1 MEFEGS
7 PAPSFWGRRRW
18 RGVEIPTIPQM
29 PGLSLE
35 DVSGL
40 AEGKEEQEGTWVPGC
55 VRDGHPGVPSVP
67 T

>member
-1 MEFEGS
+1 MEFEGF
-7 PAPSFWGRRRW
+7 PAPSFGEGGGGEEW
-18 RGVEIPTIPQM
+18 RYPLSPRM

-40 AEGKEEQEGTWVPGC
+40 AERKEEQEGTWVPGC
-55 VRDGHPGVPSVP
+55 VRDGHPGVPTVP